1 MASNLAQQTPVNT
14 TNLNVYY
21 DKDCDQDLI
30 KGKKVAVI
38 GYGSQGHAHAQNLK
52 DSGVKEVIV
61 GLRAGS
67 ASAVKAEAAGLKV
80 MAPAEAAAYADVV
93 MILTPDEHQADLYK
107 NDLEKNLKQG
117 AALMFAHGLNIHFG
131 LIKPRAD
138 LDVFMVA
145 PKGPGHTVR
154 GEYQKG
160 GGVPCLIAVAQDA
173 TGNAKKIALSYAS
186 AVGGGRSGII
196 ETTFKDECE
205 TDLFGEQAVLC
216 GGVSELVKAGFETLV
231 EAGYPEEMA
240 YFECMHELKLIVD
253 LMYEGG
259 LNNMRYSISNTAEF
273 GDYVSGPRVI
283 TKETKAEMKKILA
296 DIQSGKFVQDFMG
309 GNKEGLTRLVEIRER
324 ESHHPIEVVGAKL
337 RAMMPWIGKNKLV
350 DKTKN

>member
-160 GGVPCLIAVAQDA
+160 GGVPCLIAVHKMPQATPRKSRCPTLRLWAADA
-173 TGNAKKIALSYAS
+173 PASSRPRSKTNAKPTCSAS
-186 AVGGGRSGII
+186 RRFSAAAYPNWSKPVS
-196 ETTFKDECE
+196 KHW
-205 TDLFGEQAVLC
+205 LKQAI
-216 GGVSELVKAGFETLV
+216 
-231 EAGYPEEMA
+231 
-240 YFECMHELKLIVD
+240 LKKWRTS
-253 LMYEGG
+253 
-259 LNNMRYSISNTAEF
+259 NACTSSNSSSI
-273 GDYVSGPRVI
+273 
-283 TKETKAEMKKILA
+283 
-296 DIQSGKFVQDFMG
+296 
-309 GNKEGLTRLVEIRER
+309 
-324 ESHHPIEVVGAKL
+324 
-337 RAMMPWIGKNKLV
+337 
-350 DKTKN
+350 